1 MLLNGN
7 DGNCEDDGIEKVVLW
22 LSLAAVAIAII
33 FVILGIVFVEVKLR
47 LRFRR
52 EDRNF
57 TKIAQNISRA
67 SQH

>member
-1 MLLNGN
+1 LNGN
-7 DGNCEDDGIEKVVLW
+7 DGNCEDDEIEQVVLW
-22 LSLAAVAIAII
+22 LSLAAVGIAII
-33 FVILGIVFVEVKLR
+33 FVISGILFVEIKLR

-57 TKIAQNISRA
+57 TRIAQNISRA